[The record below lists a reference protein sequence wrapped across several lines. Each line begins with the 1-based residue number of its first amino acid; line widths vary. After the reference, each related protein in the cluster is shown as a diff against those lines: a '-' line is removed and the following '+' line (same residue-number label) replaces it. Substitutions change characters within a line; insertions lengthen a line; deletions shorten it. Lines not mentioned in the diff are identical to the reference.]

1 MQHRPG
7 NILKLKQEKFRTAL
21 RKLGKLEKVLHFE
34 SEGLLVAQCGNILF
48 SRSECLEELY

>member
-48 SRSECLEELY
+48 SRSECPEELH